1 MTSDLT
7 AAICSAL
14 DAQNVTDGVS
24 LTPVPGL
31 RIGRT
36 HGRVA
41 PRHMAYRPSLCIVA
55 QGTKE
60 VLAGAR
66 TITYGNMQSLVVT
79 VDVPVLSQVVEAS
92 PDRPFVGGTLAL
104 NPDIIFEVAG
114 RLASTSALNG
124 KPACGMTVADIDQQ
138 ISASFVRL
146 VGLVHKPDAIDVLYP
161 EIMREIAYW
170 LLSGP
175 SGPDVARMVMP
186 KTQPARIAKSIEQLK
201 QQFEGPI
208 NVAELAKTAGMSL
221 SSFHQH
227 FKSLTSMSPLQYQ
240 KHLRLLEAKRLM
252 LSDGEKAGA
261 AAFTVGY
268 ESVSQFSR
276 EYARMFGASPSR
288 ETPRGSRAP
297 RLPETR
303 ALPEARP
310 TA

>member
-1 MTSDLT
+1 MTNPLT
-7 AAICSAL
+7 AAICRAL
-14 DAQNVTDGVS
+14 DGREIADGVT
-24 LTPVPGL
+24 LTQVPGL

-66 TITYGNMQSLVVT
+66 TITYGDMQSLVVT

-92 PDRPFVGGTLAL
+92 ADRPFVGGTLAL

-114 RLASTSALNG
+114 RMSSTRALSDEPASGL
-124 KPACGMTVADIDQQ
+124 TVADIDEQ
-138 ISASFVRL
+138 ITASFVRL
-146 VGLVHKPDAIDVLYP
+146 VELVDKPEAIDVLFP

-175 SGPDVARMVMP
+175 TGQDVARMVMP
-186 KTQPARIAKSIEQLK
+186 RTQPARIAKAIAQLK
-201 QQFEGPI
+201 HEFEGPI
-208 NVAELAKTAGMSL
+208 NVAELARTAGMSL
-221 SSFHQH
+221 SAFHQH
-227 FKSLTSMSPLQYQ
+227 FKALTSMSPLQYQ

-252 LSDGEKAGA
+252 LSDGERAGA

-276 EYARMFGASPSR
+276 EYARMFGSSPSR
-288 ETPRGSRAP
+288 EPRASGRA
-297 RLPETR
+297 
-303 ALPEARP
+303 ALPAARP
-310 TA
+310 LPPIHLSA

>member
-1 MTSDLT
+1 MTNPLT
-7 AAICSAL
+7 AAICGAL
-14 DAQNVTDGVS
+14 DAREIADGVT
-24 LTPVPGL
+24 LTQVPGL

-66 TITYGNMQSLVVT
+66 TITYGDMQSLVVT

-114 RLASTSALNG
+114 RMSSTGALSDEPASGL
-124 KPACGMTVADIDQQ
+124 TVADIDEQ
-138 ISASFVRL
+138 ITASFVRL
-146 VGLVHKPDAIDVLYP
+146 VELIDKPEAIDVLFP

-175 SGPDVARMVMP
+175 TGQDVARMVMP
-186 KTQPARIAKSIEQLK
+186 RTQPARIAKAIAQLK
-201 QQFEGPI
+201 HEFEGPI
-208 NVAELAKTAGMSL
+208 NVAELARTAGMSL
-221 SSFHQH
+221 SAFHQH
-227 FKSLTSMSPLQYQ
+227 FKALTSMSPLQYQ

-252 LSDGEKAGA
+252 LSDGERAGA

-276 EYARMFGASPSR
+276 EYARMFGSSPSR
-288 ETPRGSRAP
+288 EPRASGRA
-297 RLPETR
+297 
-303 ALPEARP
+303 ALPAARP
-310 TA
+310 LPPIHLSA

>member
-1 MTSDLT
+1 MTNPLT
-7 AAICSAL
+7 AAICGAL
-14 DAQNVTDGVS
+14 DAREIADGVT
-24 LTPVPGL
+24 LTQVSGL

-66 TITYGNMQSLVVT
+66 TITYGDMQSLVVT

-114 RLASTSALNG
+114 RMSSTGALSDEPASGL
-124 KPACGMTVADIDQQ
+124 TVADIDEQ
-138 ISASFVRL
+138 ITASFVRL
-146 VGLVHKPDAIDVLYP
+146 VELVDKPEAIDVLFP

-175 SGPDVARMVMP
+175 TGQDVARMVMP
-186 KTQPARIAKSIEQLK
+186 RTQPARIAKAIAQLK
-201 QQFEGPI
+201 HEFEGPI
-208 NVAELAKTAGMSL
+208 NVAELARTAGMSL
-221 SSFHQH
+221 SAFHQH
-227 FKSLTSMSPLQYQ
+227 FKALTSMSPLQYQ
-240 KHLRLLEAKRLM
+240 KHLRLLEARRLM
-252 LSDGEKAGA
+252 LSDGERAGA

-276 EYARMFGASPSR
+276 EYARMFGSSPSR
-288 ETPRGSRAP
+288 EPRASGRA
-297 RLPETR
+297 RLP
-303 ALPEARP
+303 AARP
-310 TA
+310 LPPIHLSA

>member
-1 MTSDLT
+1 MTNPLT
-7 AAICSAL
+7 AAICRAL
-14 DAQNVTDGVS
+14 DGREIADGVT
-24 LTPVPGL
+24 LTQVPGL

-66 TITYGNMQSLVVT
+66 TITYGDMQSLVVT

-92 PDRPFVGGTLAL
+92 ADRPFVGGTLAL

-114 RLASTSALNG
+114 RMSSTGALSDEPASGL
-124 KPACGMTVADIDQQ
+124 TVADIDEQ
-138 ISASFVRL
+138 ITASFVRL
-146 VGLVHKPDAIDVLYP
+146 VELVDKPEAIDVLFP

-175 SGPDVARMVMP
+175 TGQDVARMVMP
-186 KTQPARIAKSIEQLK
+186 RTQPARIAKAIAQLK
-201 QQFEGPI
+201 HEFEGPI
-208 NVAELAKTAGMSL
+208 NVAELARTAGMSL
-221 SSFHQH
+221 SAFHQH
-227 FKSLTSMSPLQYQ
+227 FKALTSMSPLQYQ

-252 LSDGEKAGA
+252 LSDGERAGA

-276 EYARMFGASPSR
+276 EYARMFGSSPSR
-288 ETPRGSRAP
+288 EPRASGRA
-297 RLPETR
+297 
-303 ALPEARP
+303 ALPAARP
-310 TA
+310 LPPIHLSA

>member
-1 MTSDLT
+1 MTNPLT
-7 AAICSAL
+7 AAICGAL
-14 DAQNVTDGVS
+14 DAREIADGVT
-24 LTPVPGL
+24 LTQVPGL

-66 TITYGNMQSLVVT
+66 TITYGDMQSLVVT

-104 NPDIIFEVAG
+104 NPAIIFEVAG
-114 RLASTSALNG
+114 RMSSTGVLSDEPASGL
-124 KPACGMTVADIDQQ
+124 TVADIDEQ
-138 ISASFVRL
+138 ITASFVRL
-146 VGLVHKPDAIDVLYP
+146 VELIDKPEAIDVLFP

-175 SGPDVARMVMP
+175 TGQDVARMVMP
-186 KTQPARIAKSIEQLK
+186 RTQPARIAKAIAQLK
-201 QQFEGPI
+201 HEFEGPI
-208 NVAELAKTAGMSL
+208 NVAELARTAGMSL
-221 SSFHQH
+221 SAFHQH
-227 FKSLTSMSPLQYQ
+227 FKALTSMSPLQYQ

-252 LSDGEKAGA
+252 LSDGERAGA

-276 EYARMFGASPSR
+276 EYARMFGSSPSR
-288 ETPRGSRAP
+288 EPRASGRA
-297 RLPETR
+297 
-303 ALPEARP
+303 ALPAARP
-310 TA
+310 LPPIHLSA

>member
-1 MTSDLT
+1 MTNPLT
-7 AAICSAL
+7 AAICGAL
-14 DAQNVTDGVS
+14 DAREIADGVT
-24 LTPVPGL
+24 LTQVPGL

-66 TITYGNMQSLVVT
+66 TITYGDMQSLVVT

-114 RLASTSALNG
+114 RMSSTRALSDEPASGL
-124 KPACGMTVADIDQQ
+124 TVADIDEQ
-138 ISASFVRL
+138 ITASFVRL
-146 VGLVHKPDAIDVLYP
+146 VELVDKPEAIDVLFP

-175 SGPDVARMVMP
+175 TGQDVARMVMP
-186 KTQPARIAKSIEQLK
+186 RTQPARIAKAIAQLK
-201 QQFEGPI
+201 HEFEGPI
-208 NVAELAKTAGMSL
+208 NVAELARTAGMSL
-221 SSFHQH
+221 SAFHQH
-227 FKSLTSMSPLQYQ
+227 FKALTSMSPLQYQ

-252 LSDGEKAGA
+252 LSDGERAGA

-276 EYARMFGASPSR
+276 EYARMFGSSPSR
-288 ETPRGSRAP
+288 EPRASGRA
-297 RLPETR
+297 
-303 ALPEARP
+303 ALPAARP
-310 TA
+310 LPPIHLSA

>member
-1 MTSDLT
+1 MTRDLT
-7 AAICSAL
+7 AAICGAL
-14 DAQNVTDGVS
+14 DARNITDGVT
-24 LTPVPGL
+24 LTPIPGL
-31 RIGRT
+31 RLGRT

-55 QGTKE
+55 QGAKE

-66 TITYGNMQSLVVT
+66 SITYGNMQSLVVT

-104 NPDIIFEVAG
+104 DPDIIFDVSS
-114 RLASTSALNG
+114 RLSSASALSG
-124 KPACGMTVADIDQQ
+124 KPGCGMTVADIDQQ

-146 VGLVHKPDAIDVLYP
+146 VELTHRPDAIGVLFP

-170 LLSGP
+170 LLTGP
-175 SGPDVARMVMP
+175 TGQDVARMVTP

-208 NVAELAKTAGMSL
+208 HVADLAKTAGMSL

-227 FKSLTSMSPLQYQ
+227 FKALTSMSPLQYQ

-252 LSDGEKAGA
+252 VSDGETAGG

-276 EYARMFGASPSR
+276 EYARMFGSPPRR
-288 ETPRGSRAP
+288 ETQRAKADP
-297 RLPETR
+297 ARMGEGAAGP
-303 ALPEARP
+303 AL
-310 TA
+310 